1 MQQARPSYLT
11 PEEYL
16 AMERQA
22 ETKSEYFNG
31 EVYAMAGASLAHIQI
46 AANVITA
53 LITRFKDR
61 PCRRLAAIC
70 VLRCARPAVMLTR
83 ISW

>member
-46 AANVITA
+46 VANVITA
-53 LITRFKDR
+53 LNHSIQRSTL
-61 PCRRLAAIC
+61 PGA
-70 VLRCARPAVMLTR
+70 
-83 ISW
+83 WQ